1 MPSTLRADPPR
12 AADFQAEGDRLFV
25 RAAGRAMQ
33 VLSAFHQATG
43 PLSLSEIARRAGI
56 DRSAAQR
63 LVHTL
68 MTLGYVRR
76 SADDRGYLPGIRLL
90 DHTLDLLRLD
100 PVVQKATPVLLE
112 LRKTIRERV
121 DFSLYDETRLIY
133 ALRMQSKR
141 ETFYATLVGHS
152 VPTYCTAGGRAVLS
166 ALPEPEA
173 RAIVTGDAT
182 GDATGAPLHRYTSQT
197 ETDPQAVMALVRQAR
212 SDGYA
217 VVVDEFVQGEV
228 AIGVAV
234 TRPDGRP
241 LGAIHVAGS
250 LSEWTRADFVRQAA
264 PLATEAAR
272 AIIGSL

>member
-1 MPSTLRADPPR
+1 MVKAFRANPPN
-12 AADFQAEGDRLFV
+12 DSDLQVEGDPQFV
-25 RAAGRAMQ
+25 RSAARAMQ
-33 VLSAFHQATG
+33 VLSAFHHASG
-43 PLSLSEIARRAGI
+43 PLSLSEIAARASI

-68 MTLGYVRR
+68 SKLGYMRR
-76 SADDRGYLPGIRLL
+76 SADNRGYLPAARLL

-152 VPTYCTAGGRAVLS
+152 VPLDCTAGGRAVLS
-166 ALPEPEA
+166 VLPESEA
-173 RAIVTGDAT
+173 RKIVTK
-182 GDATGAPLHRYTSQT
+182 APLCKYTSKT
-197 ETDPQAVMALVRQAR
+197 ETDPDKVMAHVNQAR
-212 SDGYA
+212 KDGYA
-217 VVVDEFVQGEV
+217 VIIEEFAQGEV
-228 AIGVAV
+228 AVGVAV
-234 TRPDGRP
+234 VGRDGRP

-250 LSEWTRADFVRQAA
+250 LSEWTPEDFVRATSPVAA
-264 PLATEAAR
+264 EAAR
-272 AIIGSL
+272 AINGSL

>member
-1 MPSTLRADPPR
+1 MPSILRADPPR
-12 AADFQAEGDRLFV
+12 EANFQADDDRLFV

-33 VLSAFHQATG
+33 VLSAFHHATG
-43 PLSLSEIARRAGI
+43 PLSLSEIAHRAEI

-76 SADDRGYLPGIRLL
+76 SSDDRGYLPGIRLL

-121 DFSLYDETRLIY
+121 DFSLFDETRLIY

-152 VPTYCTAGGRAVLS
+152 VPTYCTGGGRAVLS
-166 ALPEPEA
+166 ALPEAEA
-173 RAIVTGDAT
+173 REIVTS
-182 GDATGAPLHRYTSQT
+182 APLHKYTSKT
-197 ETDPQAVMALVRQAR
+197 ETDPDAVMVLVQQAR
-212 SDGYA
+212 TDGYA

-234 TRPDGRP
+234 TSRDGRP

-250 LSEWTRADFVRQAA
+250 LSEWTPEAFVRQAA
-264 PLATEAAR
+264 PVATEAAR

>member
-1 MPSTLRADPPR
+1 MTSILRADPPGTTN
-12 AADFQAEGDRLFV
+12 FQAEDDRLFV
-25 RAAGRAMQ
+25 RAVGRAMQ
-33 VLSAFHQATG
+33 VLGAFHQAGG
-43 PLSLSEIARRAGI
+43 PLSLSEIASRANI

-76 SADDRGYLPGIRLL
+76 SADDRGYLPGLRLL

-112 LRKTIRERV
+112 LRKTVRERV

-152 VPTYCTAGGRAVLS
+152 VPVYCTAGGRAVL
-166 ALPEPEA
+166 AVLPEDEA
-173 RAIVTGDAT
+173 RAIVMAV
-182 GDATGAPLHRYTSQT
+182 PLHGYTPRTQ
-197 ETDPQAVMALVRQAR
+197 TDPDAIMALIADAR
-212 SDGYA
+212 RDGFA
-217 VVVDEFVQGEV
+217 VVVDEFVLGEI

-234 TRPDGRP
+234 TRRDGRP

-250 LSEWTRADFVRQAA
+250 QSEWTPEDFIRQTA
-264 PLATEAAR
+264 PVAIEAGR
-272 AIIGSL
+272 AIICSL

>member
-1 MPSTLRADPPR
+1 MPSILRADPPEPTNFE
-12 AADFQAEGDRLFV
+12 AKDDRLFV
-25 RAAGRAMQ
+25 RAAGRAML
-33 VLSAFHQATG
+33 VLGAFHQAGG
-43 PLSLSEIARRAGI
+43 PLSLTEIATRANI

-68 MTLGYVRR
+68 MKLGYIRR
-76 SADDRGYLPGIRLL
+76 SADDRGYLPGLRLL

-166 ALPEPEA
+166 ALPEDEA
-173 RAIVTGDAT
+173 RTILTRS
-182 GDATGAPLHRYTSQT
+182 PLQPYTTHTQ
-197 ETDPQAVMALVRQAR
+197 TDPETLMGAIAQAR
-212 SDGYA
+212 RDGFA
-217 VVVDEFVQGEV
+217 VVVDEFVLGEI
-228 AIGVAV
+228 AIGIAI
-234 TRPDGRP
+234 TRRDGRP

-250 LSEWTRADFVRQAA
+250 QSEWTPEDFIRQAA
-264 PLATEAAR
+264 PVAIEAGR
-272 AIIGSL
+272 AITDSL

>member
-1 MPSTLRADPPR
+1 MPSILRAESPR
-12 AADFQAEGDRLFV
+12 PTNFQAEDDRLFV
-25 RAAGRAMQ
+25 RSAARAMQ
-33 VLSAFHQATG
+33 VLSAFHQASG
-43 PLSLSEIARRAGI
+43 PLSLSEIATRAGI

-68 MTLGYVRR
+68 TVLGYVRR

-152 VPTYCTAGGRAVLS
+152 VPTYCTGGGRAVLA
-166 ALPEPEA
+166 ALPEAEA
-173 RAIVTGDAT
+173 REIIMS
-182 GDATGAPLHRYTSQT
+182 APLQKYTSRT
-197 ETDPQAVMALVRQAR
+197 ETDPDAVMALVRQAR
-212 SDGYA
+212 TDGYA
-217 VVVDEFVQGEV
+217 VVIDEFVQGEV

-234 TRPDGRP
+234 TRRDGMP

-250 LSEWTRADFVRQAA
+250 LSEWTPEDFVRQAA

-272 AIIGSL
+272 AINGSL